1 MDANKLIEL
10 LGEHFER
17 NKTDE
22 IDFRK
27 LRKAKRLTQQE
38 AGDLAGVSRKY
49 IGQVEQG
56 NYYSVSLKNLQK
68 ILDVYGKEL
77 VIAVKDK

>member
-10 LGEHFER
+10 LAEHFER

-49 IGQVEQG
+49 IGQGEQG

>member
-10 LGEHFER
+10 LAEHFER

-22 IDFRK
+22 IVFRK
-27 LRKAKRLTQQE
+27 LRRAKRLTQQE

-56 NYYSVSLKNLQK
+56 NYYSDSLKNLQK

>member
-10 LGEHFER
+10 LAEHFER

-49 IGQVEQG
+49 IGQVE
-56 NYYSVSLKNLQK
+56 SF
-68 ILDVYGKEL
+68 
-77 VIAVKDK
+77 

>member
-10 LGEHFER
+10 LAEHFER

-38 AGDLAGVSRKY
+38 AGDLAGVSRNY
-49 IGQVEQG
+49 IGKIEEG
-56 NYYSVSLKNLQK
+56 DYYSVSLKNLQK

>member
-10 LGEHFER
+10 LAEHFER

-77 VIAVKDK
+77 VITVKDK

>member
-10 LGEHFER
+10 LAEHFER
-17 NKTDE
+17 NKTVE

-49 IGQVEQG
+49 IGQIEQG

>member
-10 LGEHFER
+10 LAEHFER

-38 AGDLAGVSRKY
+38 AGDLAGVSRNY

-56 NYYSVSLKNLQK
+56 NYYSVSLKNMQK